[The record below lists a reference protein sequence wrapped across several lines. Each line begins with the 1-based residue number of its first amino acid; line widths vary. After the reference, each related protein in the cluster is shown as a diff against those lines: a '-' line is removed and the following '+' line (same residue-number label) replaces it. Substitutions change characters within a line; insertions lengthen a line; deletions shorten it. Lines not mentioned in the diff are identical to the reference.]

1 MLKKPHKKMHI
12 ILVSSIII
20 LFSGS
25 FNLVSAQISSEEPLR
40 ISVGVWAPNFLAYV
54 AQEKGY
60 FEKNNVDVNITLVQ
74 DYAATLRDYVDG
86 EYDGMFVVYSDA
98 LLQDSEGIDTKVVF
112 NTDISNGADPIIGKV
127 DNLTELKGKKVGVDG
142 INSFSHYYLLESLE
156 KVGLGEG
163 DVEFVNMPAQNI
175 SDALKKSE
183 IDAGHTYNPYISD
196 TLKEGFKILST
207 GAILPGVM
215 TTVLAFH
222 SDTVEQRP
230 IDIQNIIKSLI
241 EAKEDYD
248 KNKEQDIE
256 IMALSTGINKM
267 DIADGLDSAQL
278 LDLDYNTQ
286 FSMNKELNTTA
297 SLYNTGN
304 SIAKFYAERGVISEY
319 PNIQD
324 IVEPRFINQ
333 LLKENI
339 TKN

>member
-1 MLKKPHKKMHI
+1 MK
-12 ILVSSIII
+12 SI
-20 LFSGS
+20 
-25 FNLVSAQISSEEPLR
+25 
-40 ISVGVWAPNFLAYV
+40 
-54 AQEKGY
+54 
-60 FEKNNVDVNITLVQ
+60 
-74 DYAATLRDYVDG
+74 
-86 EYDGMFVVYSDA
+86 
-98 LLQDSEGIDTKVVF
+98 
-112 NTDISNGADPIIGKV
+112 
-127 DNLTELKGKKVGVDG
+127 
-142 INSFSHYYLLESLE
+142 
-156 KVGLGEG
+156 
-163 DVEFVNMPAQNI
+163 
-175 SDALKKSE
+175 
-183 IDAGHTYNPYISD
+183 AGHTYNPYISD